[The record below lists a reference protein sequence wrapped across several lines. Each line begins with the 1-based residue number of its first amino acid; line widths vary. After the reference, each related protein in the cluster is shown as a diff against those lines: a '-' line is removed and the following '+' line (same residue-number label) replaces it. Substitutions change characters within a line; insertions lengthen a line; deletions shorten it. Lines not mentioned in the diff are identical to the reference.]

1 MEEEFQ
7 IIRQFPKL
15 KPFVLTNVRSTGV
28 RIGGGVYSNVEE
40 VKLVGAAKMIVHDA
54 FVNVAKDQDAASQK
68 SSTQFVEECQL
79 LSTLRHPNIVQFL
92 GVAFGNG
99 SRLPALIM
107 ERLMTSLYDLLAPDP
122 QPQSDAVTPLPFFSM
137 ALKCSVLHDAA
148 CGLAYLHDRSP
159 PIIHRN
165 LSAKNI
171 LLNSQMVAK
180 ITDLRMARSVSGI
193 KEPTVMTKAPG
204 NSLYMPPEASEDALE
219 SKYNAS
225 IDVFS
230 FGVISIFTIGE
241 KFPCHPLAPNY
252 EDSKGSLVARTELQR
267 RSKYMEDVNEQL
279 RACGQQR
286 EDHPLIQL
294 IQQCLHNSSP
304 KRPDI
309 REVLLLLEEAR
320 VGIRD
325 EDSERKKYQLVHA
338 LHTQLRNQ
346 VIKYEPLMF
355 DVNIIGMLFL
365 T

>member
-1 MEEEFQ
+1 
-7 IIRQFPKL
+7 
-15 KPFVLTNVRSTGV
+15 
-28 RIGGGVYSNVEE
+28 
-40 VKLVGAAKMIVHDA
+40 
-54 FVNVAKDQDAASQK
+54 
-68 SSTQFVEECQL
+68 
-79 LSTLRHPNIVQFL
+79 
-92 GVAFGNG
+92 
-99 SRLPALIM
+99 
-107 ERLMTSLYDLLAPDP
+107 
-122 QPQSDAVTPLPFFSM
+122 M

-171 LLNSQMVAK
+171 LLNSQVVAK

-241 KFPCHPLAPNY
+241 KFPSHPLAPNY

-320 VGIRD
+320 AGIRD

-365 T
+365 TQSTERLYIAQESEVGDSHKDKEITGLGQRVKEVIQELVAENADVRFHVKELKQLLQPANKVVVVV